1 MNNIIGIRD
10 SGNKEFDIDIVSYD
24 NLNTTINTNKKKLYF
39 INLYKSIVAVIFLPV
54 ILVFL
59 LFEKK
64 IFLKVFKQVIIILY
78 FIFFLVFVY
87 TLINQNKS
95 IINNDISVRE
105 ISVNMNKIKNFDE

>member
-105 ISVNMNKIKNFDE
+105 ISVNMNKIKNFNE

>member
-39 INLYKSIVAVIFLPV
+39 INLYKGIVAVIFLPV

-105 ISVNMNKIKNFDE
+105 ISVNMNKIKNFNE